1 MNNEPAEKLRELI
14 TEYGTTLI
22 DDPRRCEALLKDYCG
37 RYKREIHLLIS
48 AIREGVPA
56 ELLTASKDIPYCLQA
71 SRLTQ
76 RLCDDLGLMP
86 EFAAWAVTAWTQALG
101 VASEEQTEPF
111 SLPALSDP
119 ADLIVLLVSP
129 DPADQP
135 VPAIPFA
142 VVPSPPPATFTSSVS
157 QKEAKPILMIVSSSG
172 AGDYQTISQALHQA
186 PPGARIQIQP
196 GIYRENLIIDK
207 PVELVGQGET
217 AKIVLES
224 TDACCLRIRT
234 DQVLIRGLTLRSC
247 ESGRKKDTK
256 HFAVEI
262 ETGHAILEECD
273 IRSDTAAGIAIHGA
287 AARPVI
293 RHCRIHDNLE
303 NGVFV
308 YDYAQGLIED
318 CDIFANTL
326 AGVAVE
332 QGGNPT
338 FRRCRIHDGY
348 ETGLYVWDKG
358 KGLLEDCDIFANAL
372 AGVAIEQGGYLTL
385 RRCQI
390 HDGRECG
397 VYLWDRGQGL
407 LEDCEIFANALAGI
421 TIAEGSDPKVRRC
434 QIHDGQGTGIEVWER
449 GEGWV
454 EDCDIFA
461 NATMGII
468 VHPQGQ
474 LFVRGCRINRN
485 RRYGI
490 RIETEGYGAVE
501 DCDLGRNA
509 FGAWKIAEGCRLK
522 SVNNQEK

>member
-1 MNNEPAEKLRELI
+1 MNNEPAEKLCELI
-14 TEYGTTLI
+14 TEYGPVLI
-22 DDPRRCEALLKDYCG
+22 DDPRRCEAFLKDYCG
-37 RYKREIHLLIS
+37 QYKREIHLLIS
-48 AIREGVPA
+48 AIREGVPT
-56 ELLTASKDIPYCLQA
+56 ELLAASKDIPYCLQA

-76 RLCDDLGLMP
+76 RLRDDLGLMP
-86 EFAAWAVTAWTQALG
+86 EFAVWAVDAWALALG
-101 VASEEQTEPF
+101 CAPKE
-111 SLPALSDP
+111 LA
-119 ADLIVLLVSP
+119 A
-129 DPADQP
+129 PADQP
-135 VPAIPFA
+135 A
-142 VVPSPPPATFTSSVS
+142 PATLDSM
-157 QKEAKPILMIVSSSG
+157 KEAPSVTLVVSSSSSSS
-172 AGDYQTISQALHQA
+172 GDYRTISQALHQA

-207 PVELVGQGET
+207 PVELIGQGET

-224 TDACCLRIRT
+224 VDACCLRIRT

-247 ESGRKKDTK
+247 ESGRKKETK

-262 ETGHAILEECD
+262 ETGNATLEECD

-287 AARPVI
+287 AARPTI
-293 RHCRIHDNLE
+293 RYCRIHDSLE
-303 NGVFV
+303 NGIFV
-308 YDYAQGLIED
+308 YDYARGLIED

-326 AGVAVE
+326 AGVAIE

-358 KGLLEDCDIFANAL
+358 KGLLEDCEIFANAL

-407 LEDCEIFANALAGI
+407 LEDCDIFANALAGI
-421 TIAEGSDPKVRRC
+421 TMAEGSDPIVRRC
-434 QIHDGQGTGIEVWER
+434 QIHDGQDIGVEVLER
-449 GEGWV
+449 GEGQV
-454 EDCDIFA
+454 EGCEIFA
-461 NATMGII
+461 NATMGILI
-468 VHPQGQ
+468 HPQGQ

-501 DCDLGRNA
+501 DCDLSRNA

>member
-22 DDPRRCEALLKDYCG
+22 DDPRRCEAFLKDYCG
-37 RYKREIHLLIS
+37 QYKREIHLLIS

-56 ELLTASKDIPYCLQA
+56 ELLAASKDVPYCLQA

-76 RLCDDLGLMP
+76 RLHDDLGLMP
-86 EFAAWAVTAWTQALG
+86 EFAAWTVDAWALALG
-101 VASEEQTEPF
+101 FAPEELTESTLPSASCA
-111 SLPALSDP
+111 SCASC
-119 ADLIVLLVSP
+119 A
-129 DPADQP
+129 PADQP
-135 VPAIPFA
+135 A
-142 VVPSPPPATFTSSVS
+142 PSAPATPDGM
-157 QKEAKPILMIVSSSG
+157 KEAPSVWLVVSGSG
-172 AGDYQTISQALHQA
+172 SGDCRTISEALHQA
-186 PPGARIQIQP
+186 MPGTRIQIQP
-196 GIYRENLIIDK
+196 GTYRENLIIDK

-224 TDACCLRIRT
+224 VDACCLRIRT

-247 ESGRKKDTK
+247 ESSKKKETK

-262 ETGHAILEECD
+262 ETGNAILEECD

-287 AARPVI
+287 AARPTI
-293 RHCRIHDNLE
+293 RYCRIHDSLE
-303 NGVFV
+303 NGIFV
-308 YDYAQGLIED
+308 YDYARALIED

-326 AGVAVE
+326 AGVAIE
-332 QGGNPT
+332 QGGNPI

-348 ETGLYVWDKG
+348 ETGFYVWDKG
-358 KGLLEDCDIFANAL
+358 KGLLEDCEIFANAL

-407 LEDCEIFANALAGI
+407 LEDCDIFANALAGI
-421 TIAEGSDPKVRRC
+421 TMAEGSDPIIRRC
-434 QIHDGQGTGIEVWER
+434 QIHDGQDTGIEVSER

-454 EDCDIFA
+454 EGCDIFA
-461 NATMGII
+461 NATMGILI
-468 VHPQGQ
+468 HPQGQ

-490 RIETEGYGAVE
+490 RIETEGCGAVE
-501 DCDLGRNA
+501 DCDLSRNA

-522 SVNNQEK
+522 SVNNREK